1 MKQSL
6 YQRVRTAALSLLVVA
21 GLFSGVAQAAQL
33 VDGPTDAVRAGRVQ
47 LALESYD
54 LLSVYPDKTFQGER
68 AFTRYE
74 FAQAL
79 ARAENYLRKR
89 YQMDLKLEPRMLAA
103 LQIYLKPNGDI
114 PPRHWAKKEILQTLA
129 TGLLSGDENLRF
141 YGQIKVSRYQ
151 LAKSLSQLFEWL
163 QIEPQ
168 RMNNH
173 SIRDL
178 PQQHWG
184 RDAVQ
189 KMVAADIMS
198 LDANQRFQGEQ
209 PATRYELAEG
219 LVKALQQVDLVAQQR
234 PLLVKEVVPLPTT
247 ELLKPRY
254 DGRREPVYYRSSDQ

>member
-1 MKQSL
+1 MKQRL
-6 YQRVRTAALSLLVVA
+6 QQRLSQASLSLILMCA
-21 GLFSGVAQAAQL
+21 LFNGAAEAVPL
-33 VDGPTDAVRAGRVQ
+33 VDGPSDSIRAGRVQ

-54 LLSVYPDKTFQGER
+54 ILSVYPDKTFQGER

-74 FAQAL
+74 LAQAL
-79 ARAENYLRKR
+79 SRAENYLKKR
-89 YQMDLKLEPRMLAA
+89 YQLDLKLEPRMLAA

-114 PPRHWAKKEILQTLA
+114 PGRHWAKSAVLQTLA
-129 TGLLSGDENLRF
+129 TGMLSGDDNLRF
-141 YGQIKVSRYQ
+141 YGHLKVSRYQ
-151 LAKSLSQLFEWL
+151 LAKSLAQLFEWL

-168 RMNNH
+168 RMQSA

-189 KMVAADIMS
+189 KMVEANILS
-198 LDANQRFQGEQ
+198 LDNNQRFQGEQ
-209 PATRYELAEG
+209 TASRYDLAEG

-234 PLLVKEVVPLPTT
+234 PLVVKEVVPLPT

-254 DGRREPVYYRSSDQ
+254 DGRREPVYYRSAQ